1 MWLSV
6 QEGAGARRGTQGKGI
21 NWAVQKAEAGEGGW
35 PQDTLGRLNRE
46 IQRAIV
52 G

>member
-21 NWAVQKAEAGEGGW
+21 NWAVQKAEAGRGAGHKTLWGG
-35 PQDTLGRLNRE
+35 
-46 IQRAIV
+46 
-52 G
+52 